1 MSEEQQNNLEELL
14 REAGLG
20 EIEAELTPD
29 ASTRQ
34 FFRVRSGNG
43 TVIACVY
50 ADGDTDGPK
59 QLIDVTGL
67 FIEAGLPVARVI
79 SAVPEHS
86 VVILEDLGDRIL
98 RDSLLTATEGERDR
112 LIEAAIELIP
122 KIQSA
127 TDLAISSGS
136 IAGKL
141 RFDSAKLSWELD
153 FFREHYF
160 HSLRGREVP
169 TGLESAVSN
178 EFKELSAWLEQRAAV
193 LCHRDFHAAN
203 LMIRPDGSLAIIDHQ
218 DARIGSV
225 TYDLVSL
232 LLDRVTEPPSDDW
245 IAGKIQH
252 FLKSRPLLGLPA
264 IAEQEFATEFDHQ
277 TAQRC
282 LKAVGTFSFQS
293 AFRDKK
299 HFEAYVDPMFRI
311 VIRSL
316 ERLGKYPNLRE
327 LLLPEIG

>member
-1 MSEEQQNNLEELL
+1 MSEEQQNRLEEFL

-34 FFRVRSGNG
+34 FFRVKNG
-43 TVIACVY
+43 DSTVIACVY
-50 ADGDTDGPK
+50 GDGDTDGPD

-67 FIEAGLPVARVI
+67 FIQAGLPVAKVVK
-79 SAVPEHS
+79 SNAEHS

-122 KIQSA
+122 RIQSA

-141 RFDSAKLSWELD
+141 RFDEAKLSWELD

-160 HSLRGREVP
+160 HSLRGREIP
-169 TGLESAVSN
+169 SAIESSVSN

-245 IAGKIQH
+245 IAGKIHH
-252 FLKSRPLLGLPA
+252 FLKSRTPLGLPT
-264 IAEQEFATEFDHQ
+264 INDGEFASEFDHQ
-277 TAQRC
+277 TVQRC

-293 AFRDKK
+293 AFRGKK
-299 HFEAYVDPMFRI
+299 HFEAYIRPMFRI

-327 LLLPEIG
+327 LLSAEVG